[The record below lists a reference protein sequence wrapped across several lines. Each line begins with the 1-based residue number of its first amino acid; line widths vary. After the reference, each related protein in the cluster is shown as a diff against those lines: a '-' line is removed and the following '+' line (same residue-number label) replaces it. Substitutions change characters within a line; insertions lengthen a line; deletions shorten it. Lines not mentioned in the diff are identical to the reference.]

1 MAVRQTLKNLFQ
13 RRGEVEK
20 GLQNLNDIET
30 IHTEIKHKVDE
41 LAKKAIELQHSQ
53 ARKEVLFGALE
64 NVKYIS
70 KQITAM
76 TKAKA
81 STLNRVWITSRA
93 VFSGSNGS
101 KGAMVSFSIVSLR
114 GGLRVGR

>member
-41 LAKKAIELQHSQ
+41 LAKKAIELQQ
-53 ARKEVLFGALE
+53 QV
-64 NVKYIS
+64 
-70 KQITAM
+70 
-76 TKAKA
+76 TKIVTVSGDGNQTIKR
-81 STLNRVWITSRA
+81 LNHHDNQLINNWD
-93 VFSGSNGS
+93 SNQQNHQS
-101 KGAMVSFSIVSLR
+101 IMVRIIKL
-114 GGLRVGR
+114 